1 LLKECILT
9 AMQLGPTKQTAGL
22 IVVFLLLCGLHLW
35 GYAHLPKARTQSDGA
50 YASVVLH
57 NWHEYGYWHLNGRL
71 VANPGG
77 LQAGEKLFI
86 YPGHRPY
93 LLLVPYWFRE
103 LPGALGGNG
112 LLYDFVMVLATF
124 AGAISLFGTGMRGL
138 LLAFIT
144 CLCPGFIYN
153 FISIDLTAFPELL
166 GLAVL
171 SFVAGRLANSS
182 GKPAGLVLALVVMVL
197 FMFMNWSTVFSLF
210 VMATYLCAKRPD
222 QWRKL
227 AIYLGIAAAVG
238 LAVVAVS
245 LVSRRQPGLTFGHF
259 WNAYLW
265 GPHGYDG
272 NGMTLGK
279 AIVRISAVS
288 VIAWLPLAAG
298 GVVLWLRNG
307 RDERWRWS
315 PLPLVAAIAMVLMV
329 RNHSAHHPWVAICV
343 IGLGLLF
350 SLELLIAP
358 QSVSKSAFS
367 SMGIAMAAAFALVY
381 CAGWSA
387 LDEFNTRT
395 YNSLFALVAQNTP
408 RHSFIV
414 VTDSLTQDGMMDPEP
429 LSIQV
434 DRKVLSAGDW
444 ESQKDEV
451 TRSGA
456 KVFFLTHGSPPPGA
470 RLVAESQC
478 LPKWTDRFMTPLFDF
493 YREKISRRAPG
504 DRKVYFTEYRLYEL

>member
-1 LLKECILT
+1 
-9 AMQLGPTKQTAGL
+9 MQPAPAKQTAGL
-22 IVVFLLLCGLHLW
+22 IVVFLLLCGIHLW

-50 YASVVLH
+50 YASIVLH
-57 NWHEYGYWHLNGRL
+57 NWHEYGYWHLHGQL

-77 LQAGEKLFI
+77 LQAGEKPFV

-103 LPGALGGNG
+103 LPGAAGGNG
-112 LLYDFVMVLATF
+112 LLYDFVMVLVTF
-124 AGAISLFGTGMRGL
+124 AGVISLLGTRMRGV
-138 LLAFIT
+138 LLAFIA
-144 CLCPGFIYN
+144 CLCPGFIYSL
-153 FISIDLTAFPELL
+153 ISIDLTSFPELL

-171 SFVAGRLANSS
+171 PFVAGRLADNP
-182 GKPAGLVLALVVMVL
+182 GKPGGRALALVVMVL
-197 FMFMNWSTVFSLF
+197 FMILNWSTVFSLF
-210 VMATYLCAKRPD
+210 VMAIYLWTKRPD

-245 LVSRRQPGLTFGHF
+245 LVSRHQPGQGFGHF

-265 GPHGYDG
+265 GPLGYDG

-288 VIAWLPLAAG
+288 IIAWLPLAAG
-298 GVVLWLRNG
+298 GIVLWLRNG
-307 RDERWRWS
+307 LGERWRLS
-315 PLPLVAAIAMVLMV
+315 ALPLAAAIAMVFV
-329 RNHSAHHPWVAICV
+329 IRNHSAHHPWVATCI

-358 QSVSKSAFS
+358 QSVSKPALS
-367 SMGIAMAAAFALVY
+367 SMGIGIAAAFAVVY
-381 CAGWSA
+381 CASWTA

-395 YNSLFALVAQNTP
+395 YNSLFDLITQNTP
-408 RHSFIV
+408 RPSFIV
-414 VTDSLTQDGMMDPEP
+414 VTDGLTQDGMTNPET

-434 DRKVLSAGDW
+434 DRKVLSASDW
-444 ESQKDEV
+444 KSQKEEI
-451 TRSGA
+451 TRSA
-456 KVFFLTHGSPPPGA
+456 AEVFFLTHGSLPVGA
-470 RLVAESQC
+470 RPVAESHC

-504 DRKVYFTEYRLYEL
+504 DRKVYFTEYRLYQL

>member
-1 LLKECILT
+1 
-9 AMQLGPTKQTAGL
+9 MQPGSTKQNAGL
-22 IVVFLLLCGLHLW
+22 IVVFLLLCSLHLW

-50 YASVVLH
+50 YASIVLH
-57 NWHEYGYWHLNGRL
+57 NWHEYGYWHQHGQL

-77 LQAGEKLFI
+77 LNAGEKPFI

-103 LPGALGGNG
+103 LPGAAGGNG
-112 LLYDFVMVLATF
+112 LLYDFVMVMVTF
-124 AGAISLFGTGMRGL
+124 AGAISLFGTGARGI
-138 LLAFIT
+138 LLAFII
-144 CLCPGFIYN
+144 CLCPGFIYSL
-153 FISIDLTAFPELL
+153 ISIDLTSFPELL

-171 SFVAGRLANSS
+171 PFVAGRLADSS
-182 GKPAGLVLALVVMVL
+182 GKQAGRVLALVVMVL
-197 FMFMNWSTVFSLF
+197 FMLLNWSTVFSLF
-210 VMATYLCAKRPD
+210 VMAVYLGARRPE
-222 QWRKL
+222 QWKKL
-227 AIYLGIAAAVG
+227 AIFLGIAAAVG
-238 LAVVAVS
+238 LAVVAIS
-245 LVSRRQPGLTFGHF
+245 LVSRHQPGQGFGHF

-265 GPHGYDG
+265 GPLGYDL

-298 GVVLWLRNG
+298 GVVLWFRNG
-307 RDERWRWS
+307 SGERWRWS
-315 PLPLVAAIAMVLMV
+315 PLPLVAAIIMVLV
-329 RNHSAHHPWVAICV
+329 IRNHSAHHPWVATCI

-358 QSVSKSAFS
+358 RPVSRPAFS

-381 CAGWSA
+381 CAGWTA

-395 YNSLFALVAQNTP
+395 YNSLYALVAQNTP

-414 VTDSLTQDGMMDPEP
+414 VTDSLTEDGKMDPET

-444 ESQKDEV
+444 ESQKDDIA
-451 TRSGA
+451 RSGT
-456 KVFFLTHGSPPPGA
+456 KVFFLTHGNLPPGA
-470 RLVAESQC
+470 RPVAESQC
-478 LPKWTDRFMTPLFDF
+478 QAKWTDRFFTPLFDF
-493 YREKISRRAPG
+493 YRNKISRRAQG
-504 DRKVYFTEYRLYEL
+504 DRKVYFEEYRLYEL

>member
-1 LLKECILT
+1 
-9 AMQLGPTKQTAGL
+9 MQPGPTKQTAGL
-22 IVVFLLLCGLHLW
+22 IVVFLLLCGIHLW

-57 NWHEYGYWHLNGRL
+57 NWHEYGYWNLHGRL

-77 LQAGEKLFI
+77 MEAGEKPFI

-103 LPGALGGNG
+103 LPGAAGGNG

-124 AGAISLFGTGMRGL
+124 AGVISLFGTGVRGV

-153 FISIDLTAFPELL
+153 FISIDLTSFPELF

-171 SFVAGRLANSS
+171 SFVAGRLANGSRN
-182 GKPAGLVLALVVMVL
+182 PAGQALALVVLVL
-197 FMFMNWSTVFSLF
+197 FMLMNWSTVFSLF
-210 VMATYLCAKRPD
+210 VMAVYLCARRPE

-245 LVSRRQPGLTFGHF
+245 LVSRRQPGQAFGHF
-259 WNAYLW
+259 WNVYLW
-265 GPHGYDG
+265 GPLGYDG

-279 AIVRISAVS
+279 AMARISAVS

-298 GVVLWLRNG
+298 GVVLSFRNG
-307 RDERWRWS
+307 LGERWRRA
-315 PLPLVAAIAMVLMV
+315 PLPLIAAIAMVFVV
-329 RNHSAHHPWVAICV
+329 RNHSAHHPWVATCI

-358 QSVSKSAFS
+358 QSVSKPAFS
-367 SMGIAMAAAFALVY
+367 SMGIAVAAAFALVY
-381 CAGWSA
+381 CASWTA

-395 YNSLFALVAQNTP
+395 YNALYALIAQNTP

-414 VTDSLTQDGMMDPEP
+414 ATDNLTQDAMMDPET
-429 LSIQV
+429 LSLQV

-444 ESQKDEV
+444 ESQKNEV
-451 TRSGA
+451 TRNGA
-456 KVFFLTHGSPPPGA
+456 KVFFLTHGNLPPGA

-478 LPKWTDRFMTPLFDF
+478 LPKWTDRFFTPLFDF
-493 YREKISRRAPG
+493 YREKISRRARG
-504 DRKVYFTEYRLYEL
+504 DRKIYFEEYRLYEF